1 MRLDLKTVSRAVGIA
16 IPIVFGLLVGRL
28 LSPWM
33 PQFADW
39 VKALGVWAPIAFL
52 GAYVIVCILM
62 LPAFILIMVG
72 GAVFGMV
79 KGSALVMTGAIIGGT
94 CAFLLGRYVA
104 REQVSKRVAKN
115 ATLSVID
122 RVIGEDGL
130 KLVFL
135 LRLSPVVPF
144 VLTNYA
150 LGVTR
155 VRLRDFVLGT
165 FGLTPIVITYA
176 AFGSATGAGPRADG
190 SSPISGWVLGVGI
203 VATVVLGLILVRI
216 TQRALREADAANQLT
231 DLDVS
236 SSV

>member
-94 CAFLLGRYVA
+94 CALLLGRYVA